1 MAQVIDRTIS
11 KKVTEG
17 AQAIIRGVIQ
27 ERNISFQEAR
37 RARLREQ
44 INQLVSLNDK
54 YGEDIIQATAERD
67 AIQAE
72 VAEISASIIEIS
84 PETDAEAVIKQM
96 ADVFI
101 QSGLAIIP
109 DFEEEEAESPA
120 LVPEKKVTRK
130 RRSKKELEEAS
141 KASQDSSVEAVSA
154 TNIPDANPV
163 SEKVEPPVS
172 DTPVLSEAQAA
183 LVEQAITTIE
193 SSTTA
198 IENST
203 TTAVERPVE
212 AAVTLEDT
220 FPLDVPE
227 TGSAVVSAEIP
238 FDIPQAQPVTAPVE
252 ETSAPVETPSDD
264 TVKEASSDADAS
276 RPEANIQRVRSPFNR
291 RNIIQR

>member
-1 MAQVIDRTIS
+1 M
-11 KKVTEG
+11 
-17 AQAIIRGVIQ
+17 
-27 ERNISFQEAR
+27 
-37 RARLREQ
+37 
-44 INQLVSLNDK
+44 SLNDK
-54 YGEDIIQATAERD
+54 YGEDIVQAKAERD
-67 AIQAE
+67 AINAE

-109 DFEEEEAESPA
+109 DFDEGEAEAPA
-120 LVPEKKVTRK
+120 LVPEKKVTR
-130 RRSKKELEEAS
+130 RRRNPKDVEEAS
-141 KASQDSSVEAVSA
+141 QGSSEGSPVEAVTA
-154 TNIPDANPV
+154 IPDTNTV

-172 DTPVLSEAQAA
+172 DTAVLSEAQAA

-203 TTAVERPVE
+203 TTAVESPVE

-227 TGSAVVSAEIP
+227 TGNTVVSAEIP
-238 FDIPQAQPVTAPVE
+238 FDIPQAQPQPVTAPVE
-252 ETSAPVETPSDD
+252 ETSAPAETPSEES
-264 TVKEASSDADAS
+264 VKEASSDADAS
-276 RPEANIQRVRSPFNR
+276 RPEANIQRVRTPFNR